1 MTFEIYGTSTFDP
14 ATKVNHRVFEI
25 HKDGAKVAERT
36 LTMRILDSAA
46 LQQALARAG
55 FSIAR
60 AFDESG
66 QEVEPQARPGP
77 THAVRTYADRSAP
90 RALTYWRRQAIRRP
104 RQARLRSATEAR
116 A

>member
-1 MTFEIYGTSTFDP
+1 M
-14 ATKVNHRVFEI
+14 
-25 HKDGAKVAERT
+25 AERT
-36 LTMRILDSAA
+36 LSMRILDSAA

-77 THAVRTYADRSAP
+77 RTPSAP
-90 RALTYWRRQAIRRP
+90 MNAAPDRNDPRSSTRWRRQAIRLP
-104 RQARLRSATEAR
+104 CQAASVALRRRGRSRAYTGAR
-116 A
+116 RFGHTVRT

>member
-1 MTFEIYGTSTFDP
+1 M
-14 ATKVNHRVFEI
+14 
-25 HKDGAKVAERT
+25 AERT

-104 RQARLRSATEAR
+104 RRRLRSATEAR
-116 A
+116 AYRAYTGARRFWPH

>member
-1 MTFEIYGTSTFDP
+1 M
-14 ATKVNHRVFEI
+14 
-25 HKDGAKVAERT
+25 AERT

-66 QEVEPQARPGP
+66 QEVEPQARLAPRTPCAPTRIERPARLDILATAGHPPAPPGP
-77 THAVRTYADRSAP
+77 P
-90 RALTYWRRQAIRRP
+90 P
-104 RQARLRSATEAR
+104 
-116 A
+116 